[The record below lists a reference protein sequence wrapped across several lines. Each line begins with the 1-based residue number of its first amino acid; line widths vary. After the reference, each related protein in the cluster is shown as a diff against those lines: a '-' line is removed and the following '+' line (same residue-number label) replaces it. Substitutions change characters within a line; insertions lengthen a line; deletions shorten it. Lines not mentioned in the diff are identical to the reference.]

1 MNYIGDSN
9 PTNLSQTV
17 NSTGSYF
24 NTNMQVR
31 FYVDPLVFSLLFV
44 RSQRVFSFGS
54 EESWQVCAST
64 RVSC

>member
-31 FYVDPLVFSLLFV
+31 FYVDSLVFNLLFV
-44 RSQRVFSFGS
+44 QSQRVFSFAFW
-54 EESWQVCAST
+54 E
-64 RVSC
+64 